1 MTNHHNDLPPGV
13 QQADKMALL
22 DYLLAQAGVQTQE
35 MADAI
40 PRREQ
45 EGPAPLSY
53 AQQGLWFLD
62 QFQPENPAYT
72 MPAVY
77 RLRGA
82 LQAGLLEQ
90 SVQEIVRRH
99 EILRTTFPLI
109 DGQAVQV
116 IAPAAACPIT
126 LRRVDL
132 REYAERE
139 REAQRL
145 IAAEFQHV
153 FDLARGPLLQV
164 TLLAL
169 GEQEHIFLLTVHHLI
184 SDGWSTEVFLQE
196 LAALYNGLV
205 SGTPARLPALPLQY
219 ADFATWQRNWLQG
232 ERLDGLLAHWKA
244 QLAGAPA
251 VLELPT
257 DYPRPAVQHFQGAAT
272 AQRLPREL
280 ADALRR
286 LSRSAETTLFMT
298 MLAAF
303 TVLLSRYS
311 GQEDVVVGSAA
322 AGRTHT
328 ETEALIGLFV
338 NTLALRTDLRGQPSF
353 RELLGRVRARTL
365 EAFAHQELP
374 FELLVQALCPQRDP
388 GYNPL
393 FQVMFAFAQ
402 APASQLSMGD
412 LTWTPLDLDAGT
424 AKFDLSLYV
433 EEQGQELDVTIVYN
447 RELFAASTIARML
460 THFRLLLS
468 GCVADPDCAL
478 ANLPLL
484 CADERQQVLVNW
496 NQTASAY
503 PRRCIHEIFEDEV
516 ARNPQ
521 GIALLSEE
529 QTLTY
534 QALNHQANRLAQHL
548 QDLGVGP
555 EVRVGL
561 CLERCPQMIVGMLAI
576 LKAGGVYVPLDPT
589 YPAERLAFMLQDT
602 QAPVLLTC
610 RQLCDRLPAHHAH
623 VVYLDEES
631 ARDEAL
637 HTANLPCRT
646 TPEHLAYVMYTSGST
661 GQPKGVSIPHRGVV
675 RLVKESGYATLC
687 ADEVF
692 LALAPISFDAS
703 TLEIWGPLL
712 NGGRVAIFPAHT
724 PSTEELGQA
733 LARYQ
738 VTTLWLTAGLF
749 HQMVEHNL
757 QGLASVRQLLAGG
770 DVLSPPHVQRVLQ
783 TGTVACLINGYG
795 PTENTTFTCCHP
807 MTTPP
812 RESGSLPIGRPIANT
827 RVYILDAQLQP
838 VPIGVRGELYLG
850 GDGLARD
857 YLNRPDLTAQ
867 RFLPDPFSALPGARL
882 YRTGDLAR
890 YLDDGLIQFLGRLDR
905 QVKVRGFR
913 IETAEVEAALMQHPG
928 VRQAVVVAR
937 EDIPGAR
944 RLVAYLV
951 SAPGVQLHSD
961 QVRTFLAATLP
972 EYMLPTAWILL
983 AQLPLTPNGKV
994 DYAHLPAPESSRPQL
1009 CSAFVPART
1018 PVEQALACI
1027 WARALGLEQVGV
1039 RDNFF
1044 ALGGDSIRS
1053 IQIRAQ
1059 ARQQGLQFS
1068 LQQLFR
1074 AQTIEELARVIPEQA
1089 DDAQAP
1095 VPHIQPF
1102 QLISPADR
1110 QRLPATCVD
1119 AYPLSMLQAGM
1130 LYQIALTPEVAF
1142 YHNVFSMHIRAPFA
1156 RQALEEA
1163 LQRAI
1168 DQHPVLR
1175 TSFELTACTQPLQVV
1190 HRFVRA
1196 RLTCQDLD
1204 GTRAGEQEQMILAF
1218 IEEQKQRPLDLSC
1231 APLLHFHVHRRS
1243 ATTFQ
1248 LTVVLSHAILDG
1260 WSLFA
1265 TLGEIFQDYL
1275 ARLAGEAFPERASAG
1290 VAFRDFIWL
1299 EQQALASGDC
1309 RTYWREKLAACT
1321 VMQFPHWPG
1330 AYRSGTGERMQDLRS
1345 VIAADVYAGL
1355 RQLAATASLPL
1366 KSVLLA
1372 AHLKVMSMLG
1382 GQYDVL
1388 TGLTCEGRPEEIGGE
1403 QARGLFL
1410 NVVPLRVHL
1419 TDGSWID
1426 LARAA
1431 FAAEE
1436 ELLPFRRYPLAQI
1449 QKDLGGQPLF
1459 TSVFTFEHFHSM
1471 QALARTRQLEIVETI
1486 SCGDANFTMS
1496 TDFGLDPLTE
1506 QLALRI
1512 GFDARTLDARQMTA
1526 IMGYYQHV
1534 LATMAAA
1541 PEHCH
1546 ATQCLL
1552 SPAESHQQL
1561 KVWNT
1566 HPAPREPHA
1575 SLSGLFEAQV
1585 ARTPDAIAL
1594 TCQGAQLSYQQLNA
1608 QANRLARRL
1617 LAQGVG
1623 PETLVALL
1631 LERGLPFI
1639 TALLAIFKAG
1649 GAFLPLDPAYPVA
1662 RAQQILR
1669 QSRASLLLTGQ
1680 AQAARLAQI
1689 QAGLTCAALFL
1700 DEAQTQES
1708 ANLPTRQTPA
1718 NLAYVLYTSGSTGLP
1733 KGAMVN
1739 VAGMLNHIAAKS
1751 ADVQL
1756 SSADVLAQNGP
1767 ASFDIVVWQCL
1778 AALLVGGRAAVLGEE
1793 EAGDPAQ
1800 LLLAL
1805 VEQQISVLQVVPSML
1820 RALVEEIEERD
1831 EAARPALSRLRWVV
1845 PTGDALPTDLCR
1857 RWLRL
1862 YPQIPLLNTYGST
1875 ECSDDQC
1882 HLVIDQPAEWG
1893 AELPIAPIGRPIP
1906 QLQAYVLDRWL
1917 LPMPIGVPGELY
1929 IGGTGVGR
1937 GYLDDAQ
1944 RTAEAFL
1951 ADPFSARPGA
1961 RLYRTGDL
1969 ARTLPDGTLEFLG
1982 RADHLIKVRG
1992 HRIEPGEIEQ
2002 ALRDLP
2008 TVREA
2013 VVVAQQRQTG
2023 EKTLVAY
2030 VVPVSPVCQPQ
2041 EMQQGEDQAYVQQW
2055 QEVYNGVY
2063 AQDARASL
2071 DPTVNRRV
2079 WTSSYSGQPL
2089 PDEEIAECIEDT
2101 VARILALAPS
2111 RVLEIGCGTGQLY
2124 FRIAPHC
2131 ARYDGTD
2138 ISIEALNTLEQ
2149 RRQGRGDL
2157 PETHLRQGA
2166 ADDLRGYA
2174 SGSYDLVII
2183 NEVVQYFPSIT
2194 YLLRVLEEA
2203 RRVLTP
2209 HGRIFLGGVRS
2220 LALLAAFHTSVLLGQ
2235 VPDTLPLLQLEQRI
2249 QQKMRQE
2256 RELLI
2261 DPAFFQA
2268 LGRCQPP
2275 IASAQVALKGGRY
2288 LNEFTRFRYDV
2299 LLTPGGEPAADTA
2312 AQTPV
2317 LAWGEQQLTLSSLGQ
2332 LLQERQPQTLLLRGV
2347 PNARLEYERRARL
2360 LLEHSEGSANVGEL
2374 KRALPPAQPALAPQA
2389 FWELSETY
2397 PYHVQISWTDST
2409 PCTAFDVL
2417 LSRRR
2422 PGEATSQRAH
2432 WAPWP
2437 ATGSQQPVR
2446 PWEEYASAPQ
2456 AARSRE
2462 QLGFELHQALQARLP
2477 AYMLPTSF
2485 VFLDAL
2491 PLSANGKVD
2500 RKALPQCAGGETEA
2514 AGSFVAPR
2522 NELEEVLA
2530 AIFADVLEVEQVGIH
2545 DNFFA
2550 CGGHSLLATQ
2560 VVSRIRKFL
2569 PADLSL
2575 RALFEA
2581 PTVEQLACILL
2592 RDPAR
2597 GPQIAT
2603 AARILL
2609 NVAQLSEAQVE
2620 AMAAPGSGAPEG
2632 VTV

>member
-1 MTNHHNDLPPGV
+1 MTNYHDQPQEVRP
-13 QQADKMALL
+13 QDKMALL
-22 DYLLAQAGVQTQE
+22 DYLLAQAGVQPQE
-35 MADAI
+35 ATDAI

-45 EGPAPLSY
+45 QGPAPLSY

-62 QFQPENPAYT
+62 QLQPENPAYT
-72 MPAVY
+72 MPTVY

-82 LQAGLLEQ
+82 LQTGLFEQ
-90 SVQEIVRRH
+90 SIQQIVGRH
-99 EILRTTFPLI
+99 EILRTTFPLL
-109 DGQAVQV
+109 DGEAVQV
-116 IAPAAACPIT
+116 IAPASASPIT
-126 LRRVDL
+126 LRHVDL
-132 REYAERE
+132 SGHTERE

-145 IAAEFQHV
+145 IAAEFEHV
-153 FDLARGPLLQV
+153 FDLARGPLLRV

-184 SDGWSTEVFLQE
+184 SDGWSTGVFLQE
-196 LAALYNGLV
+196 LAALYNGLA
-205 SGTPARLPALPLQY
+205 SGTPASLPALPLQY
-219 ADFATWQRNWLQG
+219 ADVATWQREQLRG
-232 ERLDGLLAHWKA
+232 PRLDALLAYWKE

-251 VLELPT
+251 VLDLPT
-257 DYPRPAVQHFQGAAT
+257 DYPRPAVQHMRGAAR

-280 ADALRR
+280 AEALRR
-286 LSRSAETTLFMT
+286 LSRREETTLFMT

-303 TVLLSRYS
+303 TVLLSRGC
-311 GQEDVVVGSAA
+311 GQEDVVVGTAT
-322 AGRTHT
+322 AGRTHAQT
-328 ETEALIGLFV
+328 ETLIGLFV
-338 NTLALRTDLRGQPSF
+338 NTLALRTNLGGQPSF
-353 RELLGRVRARTL
+353 RELLGRVRTRTL

-374 FELLVQALCPQRDP
+374 FELLVQALCPERNP

-402 APASQLSMGD
+402 APADQLRMGE
-412 LTWTPLDLDAGT
+412 LSWTPIDQDSGT

-433 EEQGQELDVTIVYN
+433 EEQGQDLDVTMVYN
-447 RELFAASTIARML
+447 RELFAACTITRML
-460 THFRLLLS
+460 AHFRLLLE
-468 GCVADPDCAL
+468 GCVANPDA
-478 ANLPLL
+478 AIADLPLL
-484 CADERQQVLVNW
+484 SADERQQVLVDW

-503 PRRCIHEIFEDEV
+503 PRRCIHEIFEAEV
-516 ARNPQ
+516 ARNPE

-529 QTLTY
+529 LMLTY
-534 QALNHQANRLAQHL
+534 GALNRQANRLARRL

-561 CLERCPQMIVGMLAI
+561 CLERCPQLIVGMLAI
-576 LKAGGVYVPLDPT
+576 LKAGGAYVPLDPT
-589 YPAERLAFMLQDT
+589 YPAERLAFLLQDT

-610 RQLCDRLPAHHAH
+610 RQLCDRLPAQHAH
-623 VVYLDEES
+623 VLCLDEEG
-631 ARDEAL
+631 ARGETLDA
-637 HTANLPCRT
+637 ANVPCAT

-675 RLVKESGYATLC
+675 RLVKESGYARFG

-692 LALAPISFDAS
+692 LALAPICFDAS
-703 TLEIWGPLL
+703 TFEIWGPLL
-712 NGGRVAIFPAHT
+712 NGGRVALFPAHT
-724 PSTEELGQA
+724 PSTEELGQV
-733 LARYQ
+733 LARLQ

-749 HQMVEHNL
+749 QQMVEHNL
-757 QGLASVRQLLAGG
+757 EGLAPVRQLLAGG
-770 DVLSPPHVQRVLQ
+770 DVLSLPHVQRVLQ

-812 RESGSLPIGRPIANT
+812 RETGSLPIGRPIANT

-838 VPIGVRGELYLG
+838 VPPGVRGELYIG
-850 GDGLARD
+850 GAGLARD
-857 YLNRPDLTAQ
+857 YLNRPDLSAQ
-867 RFLPDPFSALPGARL
+867 RFLPDPFSAIPGARL

-890 YLDDGLIQFLGRLDR
+890 YLDDGLIQFLGRQDR

-913 IETAEVEAALMQHPG
+913 IETAEVEAALVQHPG

-937 EDIPGAR
+937 EDVPGAR

-951 SAPGVQLHSD
+951 SAPGVQVHNDEL
-961 QVRTFLAATLP
+961 RTSLAATLP
-972 EYMLPTAWILL
+972 EYMLPTAWVWL

-994 DYAHLPAPESSRPQL
+994 DYQHLPAPDSRRPQL
-1009 CSAFVPART
+1009 RSAFVPARSS
-1018 PVEQALACI
+1018 VEQTLARI

-1039 RDNFF
+1039 QDNFF

-1053 IQIRAQ
+1053 IQIRAL

-1074 AQTIEELARVIPEQA
+1074 AQTIEALAREMQQHT
-1089 DDAQAP
+1089 DNAQP
-1095 VPHIQPF
+1095 LVPRIQPF
-1102 QLISPADR
+1102 ELLSAADR
-1110 QRLPATCVD
+1110 GRLPADCVD
-1119 AYPLSMLQAGM
+1119 AYPLSRLQEGM

-1142 YHNVFSMHIRAPFA
+1142 YHNVFSMHIRAPLA
-1156 RQALEEA
+1156 HQALQEA
-1163 LQRAI
+1163 LQGAVDR
-1168 DQHPVLR
+1168 HPVLR
-1175 TSFELTACTQPLQVV
+1175 TSFEMTACTRPLQVV
-1190 HRFVRA
+1190 HRCVRA
-1196 RLTCQDLD
+1196 RLTCHDLD
-1204 GTRAGEQEQMILAF
+1204 ATSAGEQEQLLLAF
-1218 IEEQKQRPLDLSC
+1218 VQEQKQRPLDPGC

-1265 TLGEIFQDYL
+1265 TLAEIFQDYL
-1275 ARLAGEAFPERASAG
+1275 ARLEGAVLPAQAPAG

-1299 EQQALASGDC
+1299 EEQALASAEC
-1309 RTYWREKLAACT
+1309 RSYWRKKLADCS
-1321 VMQFPHWPG
+1321 VMQFPRWPD
-1330 AYRSGTGERMQDLRS
+1330 AYRSETGEPMQDQRC
-1345 VIAADVYAGL
+1345 VIAADVSAGL
-1355 RQLAATASLPL
+1355 KQLAAAAALPL

-1382 GQYDVL
+1382 GHNDIL
-1388 TGLTCEGRPEEIGGE
+1388 TGLTSEGRPEEIGGE

-1419 TDGSWID
+1419 ADSSWTD

-1431 FAAEE
+1431 FAAEQE
-1436 ELLPFRRYPLAQI
+1436 CLPFRRYPLAQI

-1459 TSVFTFEHFHSM
+1459 ASVFTFEHFHSM
-1471 QALARTRQLEIVETI
+1471 QALARTRQFEIVETI
-1486 SCGDANFTMS
+1486 SSGDANFTIS

-1512 GFDARTLDARQMTA
+1512 GCDARVLAARQMRA
-1526 IMGYYQHV
+1526 IMGYYQNV
-1534 LATMAAA
+1534 LAAMVAD
-1541 PEHCH
+1541 PQRCH

-1552 SPAESHQQL
+1552 SPDESRQLL
-1561 KVWNT
+1561 KVCNT
-1566 HPAPREPHA
+1566 HPAAPTDAQHV
-1575 SLSGLFEAQV
+1575 SLTRLFEAQV
-1585 ARTPDAIAL
+1585 ARTPDTIAL
-1594 TCQGAQLSYQQLNA
+1594 SCQGAQLSYQQLNA

-1617 LAQGVG
+1617 QAQGVG

-1631 LERGLPFI
+1631 LCRGLPFI
-1639 TALLAIFKAG
+1639 TALLAVLKAG

-1662 RAQQILR
+1662 RVQQMLR
-1669 QSRASLLLTGQ
+1669 QSRACLLLT
-1680 AQAARLAQI
+1680 AHSQAARLAEI
-1689 QAGLTCAALFL
+1689 QADLPGCAALLL
-1700 DEAQTQES
+1700 DEPWPREQES
-1708 ANLPTRQTPA
+1708 DNLSSWQTPEC
-1718 NLAYVLYTSGSTGLP
+1718 LAYVFYTSGSTGVP

-1756 SSADVLAQNGP
+1756 SGADVLAQNGP
-1767 ASFDIVVWQCL
+1767 PGFDIVVWQCL
-1778 AALLVGGRAAVLGEE
+1778 AALLVGGRTAVLSEE
-1793 EAGDPAQ
+1793 EASDPAQ
-1800 LLLAL
+1800 LVQAL
-1805 VEQQISVLQVVPSML
+1805 VEQQVSVLQVVPSLL
-1820 RALVEEIEERD
+1820 RALVAEIEEQD
-1831 EAARPALSRLRWVV
+1831 EAARPALFSLRWVV

-1857 RWLRL
+1857 QWRRL

-1882 HLVIDQPAEWG
+1882 HLVIGPDELWD

-1906 QLQAYVLDRWL
+1906 QMQAYVLDRWL
-1917 LPMPIGVPGELY
+1917 LPVPSGVTAELY

-1937 GYLDDAQ
+1937 GYLYDAQ

-1969 ARTLPDGTLEFLG
+1969 ARMLPDGTLEFVG
-1982 RADHLIKVRG
+1982 RADQLVKVRG

-2008 TVREA
+2008 LVRDA
-2013 VVVAQQRQTG
+2013 VVLARQRQTG
-2023 EKTLVAY
+2023 DKTLVAY
-2030 VVPVSPVCQPQ
+2030 VVPASDACQA
-2041 EMQQGEDQAYVQQW
+2041 QGEDLTYVQQW

-2071 DPTVNRRV
+2071 DPTINRRV
-2079 WTSSYSGQPL
+2079 WTSSYTAEPL
-2089 PDEEIAECIEDT
+2089 PDEEIAECIQDT
-2101 VARILALAPS
+2101 VARILALAPR

-2131 ARYDGTD
+2131 SRYDGTD
-2138 ISIEALNTLEQ
+2138 ISIEALNALEQ
-2149 RRQGRGDL
+2149 RRQGRRDL
-2157 PETHLRQGA
+2157 PETHLLERA

-2174 SGSYDLVII
+2174 SASYDLVII
-2183 NEVVQYFPSIT
+2183 NEVVQYFPSIN
-2194 YLLRVLEEA
+2194 YLLRVLAEA

-2220 LALLAAFHTSVLLGQ
+2220 LALLAAFHTSILLDQ
-2235 VPDTLPLLQLEQRI
+2235 VPETLSLVQFEQRI
-2249 QQKMRQE
+2249 QQQMRQE

-2268 LGRCQPP
+2268 LG
-2275 IASAQVALKGGRY
+2275 AQVALKGGRA

-2299 LLTPGGEPAADTA
+2299 LLSPGEQADAGAA

-2317 LAWGEQQLTLSSLGQ
+2317 LAWGEQQLTLPSLRQ

-2347 PNARLEYERRARL
+2347 PNARLAYERHARL
-2360 LLEHSEGSANVGEL
+2360 LLEQSEDSANVGEL
-2374 KRALPPAQPALAPQA
+2374 KRALHTADTREPALDPQA
-2389 FWELSETY
+2389 FWELGATC
-2397 PYHVQISWTDST
+2397 PYHVQVGWMDTTSG
-2409 PCTAFDVL
+2409 TAFDVL
-2417 LSRRR
+2417 LTRRR
-2422 PGEATSQRAH
+2422 PGEAASQRAH
-2432 WAPWP
+2432 WGPWP
-2437 ATGSQQPVR
+2437 APGSSQPVR
-2446 PWEEYASAPQ
+2446 PWAEYASTPL
-2456 AARSRE
+2456 AARTRE
-2462 QLGFELHQALQARLP
+2462 QLGFELHHALQARLP
-2477 AYMLPTSF
+2477 EYMLPASF

-2500 RKALPQCAGGETEA
+2500 RRALPQLASQDADA
-2514 AGSFVAPR
+2514 ASSFVAPR
-2522 NELEEVLA
+2522 SELEEVLA
-2530 AIFADVLEVEQVGIH
+2530 AIFADVLGVEQVGIH

-2550 CGGHSLLATQ
+2550 RGGHSLLATQ

-2569 PADLSL
+2569 PADPAL
-2575 RALFEA
+2575 RTLFEA

-2592 RDPAR
+2592 RDPVH

-2609 NVAQLSEAQVE
+2609 SVARLSEAQVE
-2620 AMAAPGSGAPEG
+2620 AMAAPGSGAPKG
-2632 VTV
+2632 VSI